1 VWYKSR
7 IHGVIS
13 RARHTPLQPANSTQQ
28 SARAIKKHF
37 GGGRAECMMH
47 IALAGKCLL
56 RASAAAKQFISLRPF
71 NFNHPE

>member
-1 VWYKSR
+1 
-7 IHGVIS
+7 VIS
-13 RARHTPLQPANSTQQ
+13 CARHTPLQPPASSIHSRT
-28 SARAIKKHF
+28 IKKHF